1 MGSKLKY
8 FINFTCVNGQKM
20 TAYFSV
26 FCESAKF
33 CFWKKFEF
41 SNKNWVTSPVCKTS
55 KMEFFCSDGIMS
67 RGQNILMGWLIPM
80 IIVMFNLC
88 FEYDNYGGEYHC
100 WLQMNTSLIYGQ
112 FVPIAF
118 LTITSL
124 AIIGNVQLWFTSWQ
138 FCTLDGVLKITKK
151 TPNIT

>member
-1 MGSKLKY
+1 MARKFKY
-8 FINFTCVNGQKM
+8 FIDFSLKFKFVNSIRCLNFR
-20 TAYFSV
+20 
-26 FCESAKF
+26 AKNTYTVHVKSELTRLN
-33 CFWKKFEF
+33 FWTK
-41 SNKNWVTSPVCKTS
+41 VGLLPQCDKTRFLS
-55 KMEFFCSDGIMS
+55 RNFFCSDGIMS

-118 LTITSL
+118 MTITSL
-124 AIIGNVQLWFTSWQ
+124 AIIGNVQL
-138 FCTLDGVLKITKK
+138 
-151 TPNIT
+151 